1 MEGDIKFEG
10 MQRFLSCTYPDE
22 REVAAEVSLLC
33 ESGRLTGSS
42 QRSRD
47 SNRNSVLLPIRFFY
61 SGQRPCHEGPEHAV
75 ADDGERVDVGESEQT
90 PLLERPI
97 DFGSHRKYKRQNRR
111 TATFHMMNNLKC
123 PEVKTEATQN

>member
-22 REVAAEVSLLC
+22 RKVAAEVSLLC

-47 SNRNSVLLPIRFFY
+47 SNRNSVLLPIRFF
-61 SGQRPCHEGPEHAV
+61 
-75 ADDGERVDVGESEQT
+75 
-90 PLLERPI
+90 
-97 DFGSHRKYKRQNRR
+97 
-111 TATFHMMNNLKC
+111 
-123 PEVKTEATQN
+123 